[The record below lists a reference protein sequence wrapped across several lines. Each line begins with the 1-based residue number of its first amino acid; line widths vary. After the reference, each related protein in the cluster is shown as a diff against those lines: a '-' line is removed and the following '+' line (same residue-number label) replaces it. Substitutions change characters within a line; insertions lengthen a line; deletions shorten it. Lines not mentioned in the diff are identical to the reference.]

1 MAVALFRSGPVSRFG
16 SPAVGVFRPAL
27 IAGLGAVGIARPR
40 PVGRFRA
47 PPGGVFGPAPVS
59 RSSFMAV
66 AVFRPVLVSLPGI
79 VAVAVLATRAIVVA
93 DRAVPVARVTGV
105 TGFWARPV
113 ARVTGVTGFWARP
126 VARVTGVTGLWPR
139 PVPRFRDPAVTVRS
153 GPVRFVCL
161 RPVPFVPP
169 VPRFRDPVV
178 TVRSGPV
185 RFVCLRPVPFVP
197 RVPRAWLALVALS
210 RFRPIVLIWPAP
222 VVASRPVP
230 GLGPMGPR
238 PVPVPRI
245 LATWIRRF
253 CIRGAGVWSR
263 PWPGTCPA
271 TRRFRSCPGR
281 PRSNSGWPRSNSGR
295 PRPGPGRPRPGPGRP
310 RPGPGHP
317 GLSPRHSR
325 RNSPA
330 SRVSGPVRVRR
341 PSRAVGTAL
350 VSGSAARVSG
360 RTRGPRGP
368 GRRAG
373 TLVARVVNRAGCPL
387 RARDP
392 GGDSRRRSRPRFGP
406 FRVRPVRIR
415 PHLAQRDPVAW
426 GAPVAPGAAVT
437 PRNAVTPQEA
447 RAFPLPLMVLV
458 RPGTAPLLVA
468 FPVRAAGRGL
478 VVFVL
483 VLGLMARMPAPVV
496 CRKAIYPVPIT
507 VGCGVT
513 TFHRAPPGHSDSD
526 APAHCG
532 IHPEKSLGRAEY
544 PISAECTS

>member
-16 SPAVGVFRPAL
+16 SPAVSVFRPAL

-113 ARVTGVTGFWARP
+113 ARVTGVTG
-126 VARVTGVTGLWPR
+126 LWPR
-139 PVPRFRDPAVTVRS
+139 PVPRFRDPA
-153 GPVRFVCL
+153 
-161 RPVPFVPP
+161 
-169 VPRFRDPVV
+169 V

-317 GLSPRHSR
+317 GPSPRHSR